1 MTNDLNLHL
10 TSQEYAALQH
20 LAQRELRGVN
30 EMAHYILRGVLIEL
44 GELQNEEEKDDEEWS

>member
-1 MTNDLNLHL
+1 MTNDLTLHL

-44 GELQNEEEKDDEEWS
+44 GELQNEEEKDDEE

>member
-1 MTNDLNLHL
+1 MTNDLTLHL

-30 EMAHYILRGVLIEL
+30 EMARYILCGVLIEL
-44 GELQNEEEKDDEEWS
+44 GELQTEEGKDNEG